1 MIKSRIFRLLQN
13 RRSLIIM
20 KVQLTAYQQRVEVLL
35 DSFLPEDIPVKSR
48 LKEAMRYSV
57 LDGGKRIRPL
67 LVYAT
72 GEALNLS
79 AEKLDAIAVAIE
91 LIHVYSLVHDDLP
104 AMDDDD
110 LRRGKATAHIAYDEA
125 MAILSGDALQTRAFE
140 ILSRPLQGICA
151 ENQLKIINIL
161 SNAAGMQGMVEG
173 QAIDLA
179 AVGEQLTEDQL
190 EVMHHHK
197 TGALIRASVLMA
209 SFCNNNS
216 ASEKEDKNRREKLLN
231 YAEAIGLAFQVHDD
245 ILDIESDTETLG
257 KQQGADIAAG
267 KPTYPS
273 IIGLKAA
280 KKKATDLRQRALD
293 ALSEFGEE
301 AHLLR
306 EIAGFI
312 VKRLS

>member
-1 MIKSRIFRLLQN
+1 MNDKLA
-13 RRSLIIM
+13 
-20 KVQLTAYQQRVEVLL
+20 AYQRRIEKLL
-35 DSFLPEDIPVKSR
+35 DDFLSIEPDEKSC

-67 LVYAT
+67 LVYAA
-72 GEALNLS
+72 GEALKIP
-79 AEKLDAIAVAIE
+79 ADMLDAPAAAIE
-91 LIHVYSLVHDDLP
+91 LIHVYSLIHDDLP

-140 ILSRPLQGICA
+140 VLSHSLHGICA
-151 ENQLKIINIL
+151 KNQLKIISIL

-179 AVGEQLTEDQL
+179 AVGQKLTENQL

-197 TGALIRASVLMA
+197 TGALICASVLMA
-209 SFCNNNS
+209 SFCNDNTDTERDD
-216 ASEKEDKNRREKLLN
+216 AEQRENLLH
-231 YAEAIGLAFQVHDD
+231 YAKAIGLAFQVHDD

-273 IIGLKAA
+273 IIGIQAA
-280 KKKATDLRQRALD
+280 KKKAFDLHRT
-293 ALSEFGEE
+293 ALSSLENFGEE
-301 AHLLR
+301 ADLLR

>member
-1 MIKSRIFRLLQN
+1 MNDKLE
-13 RRSLIIM
+13 
-20 KVQLTAYQQRVEVLL
+20 AYQQRVEKLL
-35 DSFLPEDIPVKSR
+35 DGFLPIVPDEKSQ
-48 LKEAMRYSV
+48 LNEAMRYSV

-67 LVYAT
+67 LVYAA
-72 GEALNLS
+72 GEAL
-79 AEKLDAIAVAIE
+79 KIPPQILDAPAAAIE
-91 LIHVYSLVHDDLP
+91 LIHVYSLIHDDLP

-140 ILSRPLQGICA
+140 ILSYPLHGICA

-179 AVGEQLTEDQL
+179 AVSKQLTENQL
-190 EVMHHHK
+190 EIMHHHK

-209 SFCNNNS
+209 SFCNEGAVTEN
-216 ASEKEDKNRREKLLN
+216 ATTTKNDNAKQRENLLR
-231 YAEAIGLAFQVHDD
+231 YSEAIGLAFQVHDD
-245 ILDIESDTETLG
+245 ILDIESDTKTLG

-273 IIGLKAA
+273 IIGLQAA
-280 KKKATDLRQRALD
+280 KKKAFDLHQDALD
-293 ALSEFGEE
+293 SLAEFGEE
-301 AHLLR
+301 ADLLR

>member
-1 MIKSRIFRLLQN
+1 MNDKLE
-13 RRSLIIM
+13 
-20 KVQLTAYQQRVEVLL
+20 AYQQRVEKLL
-35 DSFLPEDIPVKSR
+35 DGFLPIASDEKSR
-48 LKEAMRYSV
+48 LNEAMRYSV

-67 LVYAT
+67 LVYAA
-72 GEALNLS
+72 GEALKVPS
-79 AEKLDAIAVAIE
+79 EMLDTPAAAIE
-91 LIHVYSLVHDDLP
+91 LMHVYSLIHDDLP

-140 ILSRPLQGICA
+140 ILSQSLHGICA
-151 ENQLKIINIL
+151 ENQLKIISIL
-161 SNAAGMQGMVEG
+161 SNATGMQGMVQG
-173 QAIDLA
+173 QSIDLA
-179 AVGEQLTEDQL
+179 AVGKQLTENQL

-209 SFCNNNS
+209 SFCNENTDTERDD
-216 ASEKEDKNRREKLLN
+216 AEQRENLLH

-273 IIGLKAA
+273 IIGLQAA
-280 KKKATDLRQRALD
+280 KDKAFNLHETALRS
-293 ALSEFGEE
+293 LSGFGEE
-301 AHLLR
+301 ADLLR

>member
-1 MIKSRIFRLLQN
+1 MNDKLE
-13 RRSLIIM
+13 
-20 KVQLTAYQQRVEVLL
+20 AYQQRVEKLL
-35 DSFLPEDIPVKSR
+35 DGFLPIKPDEKSR
-48 LKEAMRYSV
+48 LNEAMRYSV

-67 LVYAT
+67 LVYAA
-72 GEALNLS
+72 GEALKIPT
-79 AEKLDAIAVAIE
+79 EKLDTLAVAIE
-91 LIHVYSLVHDDLP
+91 LIHVYSLIHDDLP

-140 ILSRPLQGICA
+140 ILSHPLHGICA

-179 AVGEQLTEDQL
+179 AVGKQLTENQL

-209 SFCNNNS
+209 SFCNNNV
-216 ASEKEDKNRREKLLN
+216 ATDLDDAIARAKLLH
-231 YAEAIGLAFQVHDD
+231 YAESIGLAFQVHDD
-245 ILDIESDTETLG
+245 ILDIEGDTETLG

-273 IIGLKAA
+273 IIGIEEA
-280 KKKATDLRQRALD
+280 KKKAFDLHQSALNS
-293 ALSEFGEE
+293 LSVFGED
-301 AHLLR
+301 ADLLR

>member
-1 MIKSRIFRLLQN
+1 MSNLE
-13 RRSLIIM
+13 
-20 KVQLTAYQQRVEVLL
+20 VYQQRVEKVLEKV
-35 DSFLPEDIPVKSR
+35 LPLESKQSS
-48 LKEAMRYSV
+48 LLYEAMRYSA

-67 LVYAT
+67 LVYAA
-72 GEALNLS
+72 GEALNISPNL
-79 AEKLDAIAVAIE
+79 LDVPAAALE
-91 LIHVYSLVHDDLP
+91 LIHVYSLIHDDLP

-125 MAILSGDALQTRAFE
+125 TAILSGDALQTRAFE
-140 ILSRPLQGICA
+140 ILSEPLQGISA
-151 ENQLKIINIL
+151 QNQLKIINIL
-161 SNAAGMQGMVEG
+161 SDAAGMHGMVKG

-179 AVGEQLTEDQL
+179 AVGQQLNEKQL
-190 EVMHHHK
+190 EIMHHHK
-197 TGALIRASVLMA
+197 TGALIRAGVLMA
-209 SFCNNNS
+209 SYCD
-216 ASEKEDKNRREKLLN
+216 ASVEDTSNDKVVSNCQRENLLH

-273 IIGLKAA
+273 IIGMKEA
-280 KKKATDLRQRALD
+280 KKKAMNLREDALNS
-293 ALSEFGEE
+293 LSEFGDE
-301 AHLLR
+301 ANMLR

>member
-1 MIKSRIFRLLQN
+1 MSNLE
-13 RRSLIIM
+13 
-20 KVQLTAYQQRVEVLL
+20 VYQQRIEKVLENI
-35 DSFLPEDIPVKSR
+35 LPIESEPSS
-48 LKEAMRYSV
+48 LLGEAIRYSA

-67 LVYAT
+67 LIYAS
-72 GEALNLS
+72 GEALNIS
-79 AEKLDAIAVAIE
+79 ADLLDVPAAALE
-91 LIHVYSLVHDDLP
+91 LIHVYSLIHDDLP

-125 MAILSGDALQTRAFE
+125 TAILSGDALQTRAFE
-140 ILSRPLQGICA
+140 ILSEPLKGISA

-161 SNAAGMQGMVEG
+161 SDASGMHGMVKG

-179 AVGEQLTEDQL
+179 AVGRQLNESQL
-190 EVMHHHK
+190 EIMHHHK
-197 TGALIRASVLMA
+197 TGALIRASVLMTSYCELA
-209 SFCNNNS
+209 SGDG
-216 ASEKEDKNRREKLLN
+216 SEVSHSQRESLLH

-273 IIGLKAA
+273 IIGMQDA
-280 KKKATDLRQRALD
+280 KKKASNLYEDALD
-293 ALSEFGEE
+293 SLSGFGDE
-301 AHLLR
+301 ANMLR

>member
-1 MIKSRIFRLLQN
+1 MSNLEQ
-13 RRSLIIM
+13 
-20 KVQLTAYQQRVEVLL
+20 YQQRVE
-35 DSFLPEDIPVKSR
+35 DILESILAFDGQEALHQSR
-48 LKEAMRYSV
+48 LRESMRYSV
-57 LDGGKRIRPL
+57 LDGGKRVRPL

-72 GEALNLS
+72 GEALNVAVEL
-79 AEKLDAIAVAIE
+79 LDKPAAAIE
-91 LIHVYSLVHDDLP
+91 LIHAYSLIHDDLP

-110 LRRGKATAHIAYDEA
+110 LRRGKATAHIAFDEA
-125 MAILSGDALQTRAFE
+125 TAILSGDALQTLAFD
-140 ILSRPLQGICA
+140 ILSQQKQLQQAQPLQKISA

-161 SNAAGMQGMVEG
+161 SNAAGMRGMVEG

-179 AVGEQLTEDQL
+179 AVGKKLNEQQL
-190 EVMHHHK
+190 ENMHHHK
-197 TGALIRASVLMA
+197 TGALIRASVHMA
-209 SFCNNNS
+209 CFCTDS
-216 ASEKEDKNRREKLLN
+216 VTQETRTKLLN

-273 IIGLKAA
+273 IIGIDAAKLKA
-280 KKKATDLRQRALD
+280 KNLYQDALD
-293 ALSEFGEE
+293 SLSGFGSE
-301 AHLLR
+301 ADLLR